1 MMTEERS
8 SDSQNQSELIN
19 VLKNWLLWLDKG
31 EKLHN
36 ELKSVAKLDID
47 KTDRMYLYDMIYVI
61 NYARNILEKSD
72 DTLITEYHD
81 HLKKLLKLEE

>member
-1 MMTEERS
+1 MMIEERS

-31 EKLHN
+31 ETLVKG
-36 ELKSVAKLDID
+36 LKSVAKLDICRQD
-47 KTDRMYLYDMIYVI
+47 KKYLYDMLCAIEI
-61 NYARNILEKSD
+61 SMNILEESD
-72 DTLITEYHD
+72 DRLITEYHD